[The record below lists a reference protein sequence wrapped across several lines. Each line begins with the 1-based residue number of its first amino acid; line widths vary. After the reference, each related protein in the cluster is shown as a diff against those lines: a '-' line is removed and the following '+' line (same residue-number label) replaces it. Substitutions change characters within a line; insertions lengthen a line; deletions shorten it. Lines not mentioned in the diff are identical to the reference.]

1 MQPLILPYEGHWP
14 EIAPDA
20 FVAPDVTLVGRIKLG
35 PQANVWYKCMFRA
48 DEEPIVIGART
59 NIQDGTVI
67 HITGGKFATIIGDD
81 VTVGH
86 KCMLHACTLESGSFV
101 GMGATVLDGCVIE
114 TGAQL
119 AAGAVLPP
127 GKRIPS
133 GQLWAGNPARH
144 LRDLSPEQIARFK
157 ITVAKYMEFSGKHR
171 AAIEQARIALKS
183 AAE

>member
-20 FVAPDVTLVGRIKLG
+20 FVAPDVTLIGKVKLG

-67 HITGGKFATIIGDD
+67 HITGGRYPTIIGDD

-127 GKRIPS
+127 GKRIPR

-144 LRDLSPEQIARFK
+144 LRDLTQEQIDRFQY
-157 ITVAKYMEFSGKHR
+157 TVRKYLEFSITHR
-171 AAIEQARIALKS
+171 AAIEQARGALKS